1 MTQDE
6 IIEMARE
13 AGFNHHHNPD
23 LYDCMIASYKAIE
36 SFAKLVAAKAIAGLE
51 SQEPVAYLVLF
62 ENSGKLLE
70 FKKGNYIHGAKV
82 EHIPLYVKPQIEVG
96 CAECGI
102 NGGHAL
108 YCVACTEKFD
118 VVVSKA
124 VEHER
129 EECAGIDIPV
139 TVPNRDYLD
148 MSPLEIY
155 EEALMDATLSFRAAI
170 RARKNTHPP
179 QRTEQEPVAWL
190 EPEWREKICPEVG
203 YEVTMTDDHPRD
215 LCWIPLYATP
225 PTAQRT
231 WVGLTDEEVES
242 YWGWEDFQCGCGK
255 GTLLEMVR
263 DIEAKLKERNT

>member
-1 MTQDE
+1 MVSLQGATMTKDE
-6 IIEMARE
+6 ALKMALDALETLHSHRT
-13 AGFNHHHNPD
+13 D
-23 LYDCMIASYKAIE
+23 IASAITALKE
-36 SFAKLVAAKAIAGLE
+36 ALAQPE
-51 SQEPVAYLVLF
+51 QEFVAYLVLF

-82 EHIPLYVKPQIEVG
+82 EHTPLYAKPQIEVG
-96 CAECGI
+96 CAECGVG
-102 NGGHAL
+102 GGHAL
-108 YCVACTEKFD
+108 YCVACAEKFD

-179 QRTEQEPVAWL
+179 QRT
-190 EPEWREKICPEVG
+190 
-203 YEVTMTDDHPRD
+203 
-215 LCWIPLYATP
+215 
-225 PTAQRT
+225 
-231 WVGLTDEEVES
+231 WVGLTDDEIQNIV
-242 YWGWEDFQCGCGK
+242 DCGRPTVVNIRK
-255 GTLLEMVR
+255 AEQLLK
-263 DIEAKLKERNT
+263 DKNT